1 MMRVFIDNNNDDYD
15 DIFSD
20 DVFLSKCPKGI
31 RKLLEP
37 LEEMLIKPLIKAEK
51 DRARKES
58 IKSLPSDERNLHIDH
73 PAYFGTL
80 DETNDSL
87 ENEGRL
93 LMLPIMYKE
102 WNIKQNKL
110 IHDSN
115 GKCMRSW
122 ILCECKFAE
131 YIRREDLR

>member
-1 MMRVFIDNNNDDYD
+1 MN
-15 DIFSD
+15 IFSD
-20 DVFLSKCPKGI
+20 ECPKGL
-31 RKLLEP
+31 RKLLKPLQEFVDF
-37 LEEMLIKPLIKAEK
+37 LEEDTNPINKMRIKPLIKLEK

-58 IKSLPSDERNLHIDH
+58 IKSLPSDERNLHIEH

-80 DETNDSL
+80 DENN
-87 ENEGRL
+87 EWIQNEGRL

-102 WNIKQNKL
+102 FNLRENKR

-115 GKCMRSW
+115 GRCMRSW